1 MRKLEYAI
9 KETLIPD
16 IVGENHISDD
26 TRRIFSL
33 PARLGSLGFLDPCSV
48 SDLEFECSLSAT
60 AQLTKVIVDQNSFLD
75 IDHKAQEERK
85 KSDWYK
91 ESQNTIQEESSASA
105 TKIFD
110 LASEKVKRASCL

>member
-1 MRKLEYAI
+1 M
-9 KETLIPD
+9 
-16 IVGENHISDD
+16 VGKNYISDD
-26 TRRIFSL
+26 TRRIFSSS
-33 PARLGSLGFLDPCSV
+33 ARFIGGLGFLNPSFV
-48 SDLEFECSLSAT
+48 SNLEFECSLSAT

-85 KSDWYK
+85 KSEWYK

-110 LASEKVKRASCL
+110 LASEKAKRASCL